1 MEATDPI
8 AARKVQKA
16 DREKLR
22 RDKLNEQFVELGN
35 TLDPDRPKNDKV
47 TILVDTTQMLK
58 DLTAEVNRL
67 RAECSS
73 LTEESREASLKADIE
88 NLNIQYQQRLS
99 VMFPWTGIEPSV
111 VVAPPYS
118 YPAPLHVPT
127 GPIAMLPSLQPYPYF
142 LNHGPGAVAN
152 PCSTY
157 IPYSMEQP
165 SSQPTSSSHL
175 SFQRDCRS
183 KPMDDQG
190 GSNRDS
196 CDGSN
201 DVVTEL
207 ELKIPGSSTNQGL
220 SAVETKGKQTEERSM
235 VNSISS
241 SRIQGPRDSA
251 SNNLDEVSK
260 SKK

>member
-1 MEATDPI
+1 MDHQWKPNDFSKPAAADLDPSNPEPRQEMEANDPI

-58 DLTAEVNRL
+58 DLTVEVNRL

-73 LTEESREASLKADIE
+73 LTEESRELSQEKNELREEKASLKADIE

-127 GPIAMLPSLQPYPYF
+127 GPIAMHPSLQP
-142 LNHGPGAVAN
+142 
-152 PCSTY
+152 
-157 IPYSMEQP
+157 
-165 SSQPTSSSHL
+165 
-175 SFQRDCRS
+175 S

-201 DVVTEL
+201 DVVTKL

-220 SAVETKGKQTEERSM
+220 SAGETKGKQTEERSM
-235 VNSISS
+235 VNGISS
-241 SRIQGPRDSA
+241 SRSQGPHDSA

-260 SKK
+260 SNK

>member
-1 MEATDPI
+1 
-8 AARKVQKA
+8 
-16 DREKLR
+16 
-22 RDKLNEQFVELGN
+22 
-35 TLDPDRPKNDKV
+35 
-47 TILVDTTQMLK
+47 
-58 DLTAEVNRL
+58 
-67 RAECSS
+67 
-73 LTEESREASLKADIE
+73 
-88 NLNIQYQQRLS
+88 
-99 VMFPWTGIEPSV
+99 MFPWTGIEPSV
-111 VVAPPYS
+111 FVAPPYS

-127 GPIAMLPSLQPYPYF
+127 GPIAMHPSLQPYSYF